1 MGQLFCSHGLTP
13 LGLNLRQMGELF
25 GRYRLTAFGANRSQK
40 LPHFTTHLNLSHGLI
55 PITSILATG
64 WITASA
70 LSHGEKFED
79 NLEKVAYFYSSP
91 MSESSDFSAVVFPKK
106 VEAKIQ
112 KLVKNTGLTRNEVV
126 QGLVMA
132 FFDKIDQPSENV
144 PAFVLMVKTALRE
157 LGSGG

>member
-1 MGQLFCSHGLTP
+1 MGALLRRHRFTA
-13 LGLNLRQMGELF
+13 LGSNG
-25 GRYRLTAFGANRSQK
+25 GKIT
-40 LPHFTTHLNLSHGLI
+40 PHFVTRFRGCHDTTFLFA
-55 PITSILATG
+55 SILARG

-70 LSHGEKFED
+70 LSHGENFND
-79 NLEKVAYFYSSP
+79 NLGKGVYFCSSP

-106 VEAKIQ
+106 VEDKIQ
-112 KLVKNTGLTRNEVV
+112 KLIKNTGLTRNEVV

-144 PAFVLMVKTALRE
+144 PAFVLLVKTALRE